1 MTAHTPAQA
10 APSATYLQSL
20 NRGLHAAM
28 EADTRVHFAG
38 EDILDPY
45 GGAFKVSAGLSTR
58 FPERVHTTPISE
70 GAITG
75 LASGMA
81 LRGLKPVVEI
91 MFGDFL
97 TLTFDQILNHAVKF
111 GAMYGQDVPVPMV
124 IRTPMGGRRGYGP
137 THSQSIEKHFCGI
150 AGLKIISPSH
160 VHGPGD
166 LLGHAIASETQP
178 VLFIEY
184 KALYPLPLFTGS
196 DSLTVEPSAEPYA
209 TRIVRNFESGEPDV
223 VLIGYGG
230 VAPLMLEVA
239 ERLADEEINISVVL
253 PAVISPLDIAPIAR
267 EVARAR
273 RAIVVEE
280 GTAGFDWGAEVAARL
295 HETLFGKLDR
305 PVRRLTSQPAIIPT
319 SKDGETAALIG
330 TDDIEAAVY
339 EELE

>member
-1 MTAHTPAQA
+1 MTSDA
-10 APSATYLQSL
+10 APSTYLQSL

-28 EADTRVHFAG
+28 AADQAVHFAG
-38 EDILDPY
+38 EDVLDPY

-58 FPERVHTTPISE
+58 FPDRVHTTPISE
-70 GAITG
+70 AAITG

-111 GAMYGQDVPVPMV
+111 GTMYGTEVKVPVV

-150 AGLKIISPSH
+150 AGLTIISPSH
-160 VHGPGD
+160 VHEPGE
-166 LLGHAIASETQP
+166 LLGTAIGSESQP

-184 KALYPLPLFTGS
+184 KSLYPLPLFTGNGI
-196 DSLTVEPSAEPYA
+196 LTVERAQGGPYA
-209 TRIVRNFESGEPDV
+209 QRIVRNFEAGEPDA

-230 VAPLMLEVA
+230 MAPLLLDVA
-239 ERLADEEINISVVL
+239 EKLAEEEINISVVL

-280 GTAGFDWGAEVAARL
+280 GTQGFDWGAEVAARL

-305 PVRRLTSQPAIIPT
+305 PVRRLASRPAIIPT
-319 SKDGETAALIG
+319 SREGEAAALLG
-330 TDDIEAAVY
+330 ADEIEAAVY
-339 EELE
+339 EELA

>member
-1 MTAHTPAQA
+1 MTPENAPA
-10 APSATYLQSL
+10 ATYLQSL

-28 EADTRVHFAG
+28 AADERVHFAG
-38 EDILDPY
+38 EDVLDPY

-70 GAITG
+70 GMITG

-97 TLTFDQILNHAVKF
+97 TLTFDQIMNHAVKF
-111 GAMYGQDVPVPMV
+111 GAMYGTEVAVPMV

-150 AGLKIISPSH
+150 PGLKIISPSH

-166 LLGHAIASETQP
+166 LLGAAIASESQP

-184 KALYPLPLFTGS
+184 KSLYPLALFTGNDILS
-196 DSLTVEPSAEPYA
+196 VEAATSEPYA
-209 TRIVRNFESGEPDV
+209 TRIVRNFEAGEPDA

-239 ERLADEEINISVVL
+239 EKLAEEEINVSVVL
-253 PAVISPLDIAPIAR
+253 PAVISPLDIAPIVR

-273 RAIVVEE
+273 RALVVEE

-305 PVRRLTSQPAIIPT
+305 PVRRLASKPQIIPT
-319 SKDGETAALIG
+319 SRDGELDTLIG
-330 TDDIEAAVY
+330 ADAIEAAVY
-339 EELE
+339 EELS

>member
-1 MTAHTPAQA
+1 MTPENA
-10 APSATYLQSL
+10 AASTYLQSL

-28 EADTRVHFAG
+28 AADERVHFAG
-38 EDILDPY
+38 EDVLDPY
-45 GGAFKVSAGLSTR
+45 GGAFKVSAGLSNR

-97 TLTFDQILNHAVKF
+97 TLTFDQIMNHAVKF
-111 GAMYGQDVPVPMV
+111 GTMYGAEVPVPMV

-137 THSQSIEKHFCGI
+137 THSQSLEKHFCGI
-150 AGLKIISPSH
+150 AGLKVISPSH
-160 VHGPGD
+160 VHAPGD
-166 LLGHAIASETQP
+166 LLSSAIAGETQP

-184 KALYPLPLFTGS
+184 KALYPLPLFTGN
-196 DSLTVEPSAEPYA
+196 DLLTVEAAAAEPYA
-209 TRIVRNFESGEPDV
+209 TRIVRNFEAGEPDA

-239 ERLADEEINISVVL
+239 ERLAEEEINISVVL

-273 RAIVVEE
+273 RALVVEE
-280 GTAGFDWGAEVAARL
+280 GTQGFDWGAEVAARL

-305 PVRRLTSQPAIIPT
+305 PVRRLASKPEIIPT
-319 SKDGETAALIG
+319 SKDGETAMLIG
-330 TDDIEAAVY
+330 ADDIEAAVY
-339 EELE
+339 QELE

>member
-1 MTAHTPAQA
+1 MTPENTPA
-10 APSATYLQSL
+10 STYLQSL

-28 EADTRVHFAG
+28 AADERVHFAG
-38 EDILDPY
+38 EDVLDPY

-70 GAITG
+70 GMITG

-97 TLTFDQILNHAVKF
+97 TLTFDQIMNHAVKF
-111 GAMYGQDVPVPMV
+111 GAMYGTEVAVPMV

-150 AGLKIISPSH
+150 PGLKIISPSH

-166 LLGHAIASETQP
+166 LLSAAIAGESQP

-184 KALYPLPLFTGS
+184 KSLYPLALFTGN
-196 DSLTVEPSAEPYA
+196 DILNVEAASSEPYA
-209 TRIVRNFESGEPDV
+209 TRIVRNFEAGEPDA

-239 ERLADEEINISVVL
+239 EKLAEEEINVSVVL
-253 PAVISPLDIAPIAR
+253 PAVISPLDIAPIAK

-273 RAIVVEE
+273 RALVIEE

-305 PVRRLTSQPAIIPT
+305 PVRRLASKPQIIPT
-319 SKDGETAALIG
+319 SKDGEMAALISA
-330 TDDIEAAVY
+330 DDIEAAVY
-339 EELE
+339 EELS

>member
-1 MTAHTPAQA
+1 MTPETSP
-10 APSATYLQSL
+10 PSTYLQSL

-28 EADTRVHFAG
+28 AADERVHFAG
-38 EDILDPY
+38 EDVLDPY

-70 GAITG
+70 GMITG

-97 TLTFDQILNHAVKF
+97 TLTFDQIMNHAVKF
-111 GAMYGQDVPVPMV
+111 GTMYGTEIAVPMV

-137 THSQSIEKHFCGI
+137 THSQSIEKHFFGI
-150 AGLKIISPSH
+150 PGLKVISPSH
-160 VHGPGD
+160 VHGVGD
-166 LLGHAIASETQP
+166 LLGTAIANETQP

-184 KALYPLPLFTGS
+184 KSLYPLPLFNGNELLS
-196 DSLTVEPSAEPYA
+196 VEATSADPYA
-209 TRIVRNFESGEPDV
+209 TRIVRNFETGEPDA

-239 ERLADEEINISVVL
+239 EKLAEEEISVSIVL
-253 PAVISPLDIAPIAR
+253 PAVISPLDIAPIAK

-273 RAIVVEE
+273 RALVVEE
-280 GTAGFDWGAEVAARL
+280 GMQGFDWGAEVAARL

-305 PVRRLTSQPAIIPT
+305 PVRRLASKPQIIPT
-319 SKDGETAALIG
+319 SKDGETATLISA
-330 TDDIEAAVY
+330 DDIEAAVY
-339 EELE
+339 EELA

>member
-1 MTAHTPAQA
+1 MTPENTPA
-10 APSATYLQSL
+10 STYLQSL

-28 EADTRVHFAG
+28 AADERVHFAG
-38 EDILDPY
+38 EDVLDPY

-70 GAITG
+70 GMITG

-97 TLTFDQILNHAVKF
+97 TLTFDQIMNHAVKF
-111 GAMYGQDVPVPMV
+111 GAMYGTEVAVPMV

-137 THSQSIEKHFCGI
+137 THSQSIEKHFFGI
-150 AGLKIISPSH
+150 PGLKIISPSH

-166 LLGHAIASETQP
+166 LLGAAIAGESQP

-184 KALYPLPLFTGS
+184 KSLYPLPLFNGNEILS
-196 DSLTVEPSAEPYA
+196 VEPSTSEPYA
-209 TRIVRNFESGEPDV
+209 TRFVRNFEAGEPDA
-223 VLIGYGG
+223 VLVGYGG
-230 VAPLMLEVA
+230 VAPLMLEAA
-239 ERLADEEINISVVL
+239 EKLAEEEINVSVVL
-253 PAVISPLDIAPIAR
+253 PAVISPLDLAPIAK

-280 GTAGFDWGAEVAARL
+280 GTQGFDWGAEVSARL
-295 HETLFGKLDR
+295 HEALFGKLDR
-305 PVRRLTSQPAIIPT
+305 PVRRLASRPEIIPT
-319 SKDGETAALIG
+319 SKDGETAMLISA
-330 TDDIEAAVY
+330 DDIEAAVY
-339 EELE
+339 EELA

>member
-1 MTAHTPAQA
+1 MTAQTATP
-10 APSATYLQSL
+10 STYLQSL

-28 EADTRVHFAG
+28 ASDTRVHFAG

-45 GGAFKVSAGLSTR
+45 GGAFKVSAGLSTS
-58 FPERVHTTPISE
+58 FPDRVHTTPISE

-111 GAMYGQDVPVPMV
+111 G
-124 IRTPMGGRRGYGP
+124 RRGYGP
-137 THSQSIEKHFCGI
+137 THSQSIEKHFFGI
-150 AGLKIISPSH
+150 PGLKIISPSH

-166 LLGHAIASETQP
+166 LLGHAIAHENQP

-184 KALYPLPLFTGS
+184 KALYPIALFTGS
-196 DSLTVEPSAEPYA
+196 DLLTVEAASTDPYA
-209 TRIVRNFESGEPDV
+209 TRIVRNFDSGEPDA

-230 VAPLMLEVA
+230 MAPLLLEVA
-239 ERLADEEINISVVL
+239 ERLAEEEINVSVVL
-253 PAVISPLDIAPIAR
+253 PAVISPLDMAPIAR

-273 RAIVVEE
+273 RALVVEE
-280 GTAGFDWGAEVAARL
+280 GMAGFDWGAEVAARL
-295 HETLFGKLDR
+295 HELLFGKLER
-305 PVRRLTSQPAIIPT
+305 PVRRLASRPGIIPT
-319 SKDGETAALIG
+319 SKDGESAALISAAG
-330 TDDIEAAVY
+330 IEAAVY
-339 EELE
+339 EELA

>member
-1 MTAHTPAQA
+1 MTPENA
-10 APSATYLQSL
+10 APSTYLQSL

-28 EADTRVHFAG
+28 AADARVHFAG
-38 EDILDPY
+38 EDVLDPY

-58 FPERVHTTPISE
+58 FPDRVHTTPISE
-70 GAITG
+70 GMITG

-91 MFGDFL
+91 MFGDFM

-111 GAMYGQDVPVPMV
+111 GAMYGRDVAVPMV

-150 AGLKIISPSH
+150 PGLKVISPSH

-166 LLGHAIASETQP
+166 LLGHAIAQETQP

-184 KALYPLPLFTGS
+184 KSLYPLPLFTGNEL
-196 DSLTVEPSAEPYA
+196 LTVEAASAEPYA
-209 TRIVRNFESGEPDV
+209 TRIVRNFDAGEPDA

-230 VAPLMLEVA
+230 VAPLMLEAA
-239 ERLADEEINISVVL
+239 ERLAEEEVNVSVVL

-267 EVARAR
+267 EVARAK
-273 RAIVVEE
+273 RALVVEE
-280 GTAGFDWGAEVAARL
+280 GTAGFDWGSEVAARL

-305 PVRRLTSQPAIIPT
+305 PVRRLASKPGIIPT
-319 SKDGETAALIG
+319 SKDGEAAMLIG
-330 TDDIEAAVY
+330 ADDIEAAVY
-339 EELE
+339 EELA

>member
-1 MTAHTPAQA
+1 MTPENAPA
-10 APSATYLQSL
+10 ATYLQSL

-28 EADTRVHFAG
+28 AADERVHFAG
-38 EDILDPY
+38 EDVLDPY

-70 GAITG
+70 GMITG

-97 TLTFDQILNHAVKF
+97 TLTFDQIMNHAVKF
-111 GAMYGQDVPVPMV
+111 GAMYGTEVAVPMV

-150 AGLKIISPSH
+150 PGLKIISPSH

-166 LLGHAIASETQP
+166 LLGAAIARENQP

-184 KALYPLPLFTGS
+184 KSLYPLALFTGN
-196 DSLTVEPSAEPYA
+196 DILNVEAASSEPYA
-209 TRIVRNFESGEPDV
+209 TRIVRNFEAGEPDA

-239 ERLADEEINISVVL
+239 EKLAEEEINVSVVL
-253 PAVISPLDIAPIAR
+253 PAVISPLDITPIAR

-273 RAIVVEE
+273 RALVVEE

-305 PVRRLTSQPAIIPT
+305 PVRRLASKPQIIPT
-319 SKDGETAALIG
+319 SRDGELDTLIG
-330 TDDIEAAVY
+330 ADAIEAAVY
-339 EELE
+339 EELS

>member
-1 MTAHTPAQA
+1 MTPETSP
-10 APSATYLQSL
+10 PSTYLQSL

-28 EADTRVHFAG
+28 AADERVHFAG
-38 EDILDPY
+38 EDVLDPY

-70 GAITG
+70 GMITG

-97 TLTFDQILNHAVKF
+97 TLTFDQIMNHAVKF
-111 GAMYGQDVPVPMV
+111 GTMYGTEIAVPMV

-137 THSQSIEKHFCGI
+137 THSQSIEKHFFGI
-150 AGLKIISPSH
+150 PGLKVISPSH
-160 VHGPGD
+160 VHGAGD
-166 LLGHAIASETQP
+166 LLGAAIANETSP

-184 KALYPLPLFTGS
+184 KSLYPLPLFAGNEL
-196 DSLTVEPSAEPYA
+196 LTVEATSTDPYA
-209 TRIVRNFESGEPDV
+209 TRIVRNFETGEPDA

-230 VAPLMLEVA
+230 VAPLLLEVA
-239 ERLADEEINISVVL
+239 EKLAEEEIHVSIVL
-253 PAVISPLDIAPIAR
+253 PAVISPLDIAPIAK

-273 RAIVVEE
+273 RALVVEE
-280 GTAGFDWGAEVAARL
+280 GMQGFDWGAEVAARL

-305 PVRRLTSQPAIIPT
+305 PVRRLASKPQIIPT
-319 SKDGETAALIG
+319 SKDGEAATLISA
-330 TDDIEAAVY
+330 DDIEAAVY
-339 EELE
+339 EELA

>member
-1 MTAHTPAQA
+1 MTAQATP
-10 APSATYLQSL
+10 SSSTYLQSL

-28 EADTRVHFAG
+28 AADARVHFAG

-45 GGAFKVSAGLSTR
+45 GGAFKVSAGLSTS
-58 FPERVHTTPISE
+58 FPDRVHTTPISE

-111 GAMYGQDVPVPMV
+111 GAMYGQPLPVPMV

-137 THSQSIEKHFCGI
+137 THSQSIEKHFLGI
-150 AGLKIISPSH
+150 PGLKVVSPSH
-160 VHGPGD
+160 VHGPGE
-166 LLGHAIASETQP
+166 LLGHAIAHETQP

-184 KALYPLPLFTGS
+184 KALYPMALFTGS
-196 DSLTVEPSAEPYA
+196 ERLVVEAASAEPDA
-209 TRIVRNFESGEPDV
+209 TRIVRNFESGEPDA

-230 VAPLMLEVA
+230 MAPLLLEVA
-239 ERLADEEINISVVL
+239 ERLADEEINVSIVL
-253 PAVISPLDIAPIAR
+253 PAVISPLDMTPIAR

-273 RAIVVEE
+273 RALVVEE
-280 GTAGFDWGAEVAARL
+280 GLAGFDWGAEVAARL
-295 HETLFGKLDR
+295 HEGLFGKLDR
-305 PVRRLTSQPAIIPT
+305 PVRRLASKPGIIPT
-319 SKDGETAALIG
+319 SKDGESAALLS

-339 EELE
+339 EELA

>member
-1 MTAHTPAQA
+1 MTPET
-10 APSATYLQSL
+10 APPSTYLQSL

-28 EADTRVHFAG
+28 ADDDRVHFAG
-38 EDILDPY
+38 EDVLDPY

-70 GAITG
+70 GMITG

-111 GAMYGQDVPVPMV
+111 GAMYGTDIAVPMV

-137 THSQSIEKHFCGI
+137 THSQSIEKHFLGI
-150 AGLKIISPSH
+150 PGLKVISPSH
-160 VHGPGD
+160 VHGAGD
-166 LLGHAIASETQP
+166 LLQAAIASETSP

-184 KALYPLPLFTGS
+184 KSLYPLPLFTGNEL
-196 DSLTVEPSAEPYA
+196 LTVEAASSDPYA
-209 TRIVRNFESGEPDV
+209 TRIVRNFETGEPDA

-230 VAPLMLEVA
+230 IAPLMLDVA
-239 ERLADEEINISVVL
+239 ERLAEEEINVSVVL
-253 PAVISPLDIAPIAR
+253 PAVISPLDLTAVAK

-273 RAIVVEE
+273 RALVVEE
-280 GTAGFDWGAEVAARL
+280 GAQGFDWGSEVAARL
-295 HETLFGKLDR
+295 HEALFGKLDR
-305 PVRRLTSQPAIIPT
+305 PVRRLASKPAIIPT
-319 SKDGETAALIG
+319 SKDGEAAALISA
-330 TDDIEAAVY
+330 DDIEAAVY
-339 EELE
+339 EELA

>member
-1 MTAHTPAQA
+1 MTPETSP
-10 APSATYLQSL
+10 PSTYLQSL

-28 EADTRVHFAG
+28 AADERVHFAG
-38 EDILDPY
+38 EDVLDPY

-70 GAITG
+70 GMITG

-97 TLTFDQILNHAVKF
+97 TLTFDQIMNHAVKF
-111 GAMYGQDVPVPMV
+111 GTMYGTEIAVPMV

-137 THSQSIEKHFCGI
+137 THSQSIEKHFFGI
-150 AGLKIISPSH
+150 PGLKVISPSH
-160 VHGPGD
+160 VHGAGD
-166 LLGHAIASETQP
+166 LLGAAIANETSP

-184 KALYPLPLFTGS
+184 KSLYPLPLFAGNEL
-196 DSLTVEPSAEPYA
+196 LTVEATSTDPYA
-209 TRIVRNFESGEPDV
+209 TRFVRNFETGEPDA

-230 VAPLMLEVA
+230 VAPLLLEVA
-239 ERLADEEINISVVL
+239 EKLAEEEINVSIVL
-253 PAVISPLDIAPIAR
+253 PAVISPLDIAPIAK

-273 RAIVVEE
+273 RALVVEE
-280 GTAGFDWGAEVAARL
+280 GMQGFDWGAEVAARL

-305 PVRRLTSQPAIIPT
+305 PVRRLASKPQIIPT
-319 SKDGETAALIG
+319 SKDGEAATLISA
-330 TDDIEAAVY
+330 DDIEAAVY
-339 EELE
+339 EELA

>member
-1 MTAHTPAQA
+1 MTPETATP
-10 APSATYLQSL
+10 STYLQSL

-28 EADTRVHFAG
+28 AADERVHFAG
-38 EDILDPY
+38 EDVLDPY

-70 GAITG
+70 GMITG

-97 TLTFDQILNHAVKF
+97 TLTFDQIMNHAVKF
-111 GAMYGQDVPVPMV
+111 GTMYGTEIAVPMV

-137 THSQSIEKHFCGI
+137 THSQSIEKHFFGI
-150 AGLKIISPSH
+150 PGLKVISPSH
-160 VHGPGD
+160 VHGAGD
-166 LLGHAIASETQP
+166 LLGAAIANETSP

-184 KALYPLPLFTGS
+184 KSLYPLPLFAGNEL
-196 DSLTVEPSAEPYA
+196 LTVEATSTDPYA
-209 TRIVRNFESGEPDV
+209 TRFVRNFETGEPDA

-230 VAPLMLEVA
+230 VAPLLLEVA
-239 ERLADEEINISVVL
+239 EKLAEEEIHVSIVL
-253 PAVISPLDIAPIAR
+253 PAVISPLDIAPIAK

-273 RAIVVEE
+273 RALVVEE
-280 GTAGFDWGAEVAARL
+280 GMQGFDWGAEVAARL

-305 PVRRLTSQPAIIPT
+305 PVRRLASKPQIIPT
-319 SKDGETAALIG
+319 SKDGEAATLISA
-330 TDDIEAAVY
+330 DDIEAAVY
-339 EELE
+339 EELA

>member
-1 MTAHTPAQA
+1 MTPDTTP
-10 APSATYLQSL
+10 STYLQSL

-28 EADTRVHFAG
+28 AADEAVHFAG
-38 EDILDPY
+38 EDVLDPY

-58 FPERVHTTPISE
+58 FPDRVHTTPISE

-111 GAMYGQDVPVPMV
+111 GAMYGTEVPVPMV

-150 AGLKIISPSH
+150 PGLKVISPSH
-160 VHGPGD
+160 VHAAGD
-166 LLGHAIASETQP
+166 LLGAAIASETQP

-184 KALYPLPLFTGS
+184 KSLYPLPLFTGS
-196 DSLTVEPSAEPYA
+196 ELLNVAPAPTGSYA
-209 TRIVRNFESGEPDV
+209 TRIVRNFETGEPDA

-239 ERLADEEINISVVL
+239 ERLAEEEINVSVVL
-253 PAVISPLDIAPIAR
+253 PAVISPLDIAPIAQ

-273 RAIVVEE
+273 RALVVEE
-280 GTAGFDWGAEVAARL
+280 GVAGFDWGAEVAARL

-305 PVRRLTSQPAIIPT
+305 PVRRLASKPQIIPT
-319 SKDGETAALIG
+319 SKDGEAGTLISA
-330 TDDIEAAVY
+330 DDIEAAVY
-339 EELE
+339 EELA

>member
-1 MTAHTPAQA
+1 MTPENTPA
-10 APSATYLQSL
+10 STYLQSL

-28 EADTRVHFAG
+28 AADERVHFAG
-38 EDILDPY
+38 EDVLDPY

-70 GAITG
+70 GMITG

-97 TLTFDQILNHAVKF
+97 TLTFDQIMNHAVKF
-111 GAMYGQDVPVPMV
+111 GAMYGTEVAVPLV

-137 THSQSIEKHFCGI
+137 THSQSIEKHFFGI
-150 AGLKIISPSH
+150 PGLKIVSPSH
-160 VHGPGD
+160 VHGPGE
-166 LLGHAIASETQP
+166 LLGAAIAGESQP

-184 KALYPLPLFTGS
+184 KSLYPLPLFTGN
-196 DSLTVEPSAEPYA
+196 DILNVETASSEPYA
-209 TRIVRNFESGEPDV
+209 TRIVRNFESGEPDA

-239 ERLADEEINISVVL
+239 ERLAEEEINISIVL
-253 PAVISPLDIAPIAR
+253 PAVISPLDLTPIAK

-273 RAIVVEE
+273 RALVVEE
-280 GTAGFDWGAEVAARL
+280 GTSGFDWGAEVSARL
-295 HETLFGKLDR
+295 HEALFGKLDR
-305 PVRRLTSQPAIIPT
+305 PVRRLASKPQIIPT
-319 SKDGETAALIG
+319 SKDGEAETLIG
-330 TDDIEAAVY
+330 ADDIEAAVY
-339 EELE
+339 EELS